1 MMFELKRLD
10 RLSKEDG
17 SFIPSEN
24 ALMKMNIKEFK
35 EIMEYIEKITYYKN
49 MCKLSI
55 GIGMICMAISILI
68 FLMF

>member
-1 MMFELKRLD
+1 MMFGLKRLN
-10 RLSKEDG
+10 RLSKEDV

-35 EIMEYIEKITYYKN
+35 ERMEYIEKITYYKN

-55 GIGMICMAISILI
+55 GIGMICIAISILI
-68 FLMF
+68 ALMF